1 MTKINLRDTTF
12 IIPVSIESSD
22 RLRNLH
28 CSITYLTH
36 HFDTNIII
44 AEQAKAPMIFMALE
58 KLETEKNIET
68 LFYQVP
74 SYQKSFTFHR
84 TFLLNEMLSKVKT
97 KVTVNYDVDVILPI
111 ESYVK
116 AQEMC
121 LNGFDLVYPYQ
132 DSLDGQVM
140 AEMDYKCFIDFLDN
154 PSVDLLKGS
163 PWSAKYGFC
172 QFFNTESYKSGYMEN
187 ENFVSY
193 GPEDVE
199 RYERWIK
206 LGYNVGR
213 VDDKVYHIEHS
224 RTENSSGANPMF
236 RHNNELY
243 EQLKNFTKEQTIEY
257 YENQNY
263 VKSRR

>member
-1 MTKINLRDTTF
+1 MTKIDLRDTTF

-22 RLRNLH
+22 RLRNFH
-28 CSITYLTH
+28 CCIEYLIH
-36 HFDTNIII
+36 YFDTNIII
-44 AEQAKAPMIFMALE
+44 AEQSKSPMVPMALDKFENE
-58 KLETEKNIET
+58 KCIEV
-68 LFYQVP
+68 LYYQVP
-74 SYQKSFTFHR
+74 QHQMSFSFHR
-84 TFLLNEMLSKVKT
+84 TFLLNEMLQKVKT
-97 KVTVNYDVDVILPI
+97 KVVANYDVDVILPV

-132 DSLDGQVM
+132 DALDGQVM
-140 AEMDYKCFIDFLDN
+140 AEMDYKCFLEFIDN
-154 PSVDLLKGS
+154 PTVDLLKGQT
-163 PWSAKYGFC
+163 WNAKYGFC
-172 QFFNTESYKSGYMEN
+172 QFFNTESYKAGYMEN

-199 RYERWIK
+199 RYERWVK

-213 VDDKVYHIEHS
+213 VENKIYHIEHS
-224 RTENSSGANPMF
+224 RTANSSGANPMF

-243 EQLKNFTKEQTIEY
+243 EQLKSFTKEQTIEY